1 MRYLGNFIFTSELRL
16 FLAKESFLC
25 YSGYSGRRRIRFRDT
40 VFGRIRK
47 FHACIRARISTQ
59 KFYSKR
65 MGYGM
70 RTETAVLYAI
80 LERVAEMTEKLHN
93 SKAKDSSSKIIF
105 NDPILCAQFLRVYV
119 DVPFCRDVQPED
131 IEDVTERFI
140 LMFTE
145 ERNADTVKRIR
156 MKDNDSP
163 FFLIS
168 LIEHK
173 SKVDYNVV
181 MQILRYMVFVWED
194 YEKEMEKKQK
204 GISRTK
210 GFQYPP
216 ILPVIFYDGVEKW
229 TAPKRLKERIF
240 LNDAF
245 SFLALI
251 DKLQNAEEYAGLEQ
265 NLKGSYLTDVLA
277 HTPEYL
283 LKLIAQVT
291 GVFLARLN
299 VPEDEVEEFKE
310 KIRGR
315 GMNGELFT
323 RLQAWDVQ
331 AIRKEAR
338 EEARKE
344 ARREIREEVR
354 EEARREMREEVQ
366 KEKRKQSIKV
376 VIETVKDLTGSAEAA
391 RKQLMKQLEMAE
403 EEAEENVKRYW

>member
-1 MRYLGNFIFTSELRL
+1 MP
-16 FLAKESFLC
+16 
-25 YSGYSGRRRIRFRDT
+25 
-40 VFGRIRK
+40 VFGHVFQHK
-47 FHACIRARISTQ
+47 

-105 NDPILCAQFLRVYV
+105 NDPILCAQFLRAYV

-140 LMFTE
+140 PMFTE

-245 SFLALI
+245 AEYIPDYQCILADLNDYSNEALMERKDAFSFLALI

-338 EEARKE
+338 EEAREE
-344 ARREIREEVR
+344 ARREIREEVQK
-354 EEARREMREEVQ
+354 EVQ